1 MKKLFTLLS
10 LFVVIGMSA
19 TVFAQSTGSA
29 PSPGAK
35 HSYSVTTTS
44 GSTYTWSV
52 TKGDLTTDAGVDAT
66 LSSTSGNEIDI
77 TWGTGLTLDSWY
89 YVHVVEEDAN
99 GCKNE
104 KVLPVQIS
112 ASDFYLTVAAA
123 KDKQCYDEDVSPAID
138 GSDASI
144 INYDHGN
151 ATIVFTVT
159 PTGLSNSYT
168 GYSFNLAD
176 LTVPTG
182 YTSSV
187 EFSGNASISSG
198 VVTVTDNSAVT
209 VTYTVDNTNTYN
221 NTTDASGAAADF
233 TATAVISG
241 GKSSNGVADNGDGVY
256 NDATDVARP
265 HTTTIQT
272 N

>member
-112 ASDFYLTVAAA
+112 ASDFYLTVTAA
-123 KDKQCYDEDVSPAID
+123 KDKQCYDEDVVPAID